1 MHFYGE
7 RPDDILTIM
16 CTVCVCWMYWDREI
30 SVCRL
35 WMVSYV
41 IMVKWNSRSISR
53 KKAKTFADLDTEV
66 EMCYQKE
73 DGIKHLVPGTLE
85 ACVMR
90 ICDII
95 AYLGKDRQDAV
106 RLHLLPDDRGFN
118 GDTIG
123 SSNAEIINNM
133 VVNII
138 ENSYGKPYLSMD
150 EAYFQQL
157 KLAKTEN
164 YEYIYHNEK
173 IEKSHPGKSESDV

>member
-1 MHFYGE
+1 ME
-7 RPDDILTIM
+7 LNIL
-16 CTVCVCWMYWDREI
+16 CRE
-30 SVCRL
+30 
-35 WMVSYV
+35 
-41 IMVKWNSRSISR
+41 
-53 KKAKTFADLDTEV
+53 
-66 EMCYQKE
+66 
-73 DGIKHLVPGTLE
+73 PLE

-173 IEKSHPGKSESDV
+173 IEKVIRENLNPMFEEMYYQLLKDARDKNENSGSTATTLHMWQKTTGSAEPFRRNNTWRQNRTSLWWIISQA

>member
-1 MHFYGE
+1 MHSVRVLDVLGQRNISLQTLDGVLCHNGE
-7 RPDDILTIM
+7 MEQQEYQP
-16 CTVCVCWMYWDREI
+16 
-30 SVCRL
+30 
-35 WMVSYV
+35 
-41 IMVKWNSRSISR
+41 

-150 EAYFQQL
+150 EAYF
-157 KLAKTEN
+157 N
-164 YEYIYHNEK
+164 
-173 IEKSHPGKSESDV
+173 S

>member
-1 MHFYGE
+1 
-7 RPDDILTIM
+7 
-16 CTVCVCWMYWDREI
+16 
-30 SVCRL
+30 
-35 WMVSYV
+35 
-41 IMVKWNSRSISR
+41 
-53 KKAKTFADLDTEV
+53 
-66 EMCYQKE
+66 MCYQKE

-138 ENSYGKPYLSMD
+138 ENSYGKTIS
-150 EAYFQQL
+150 F
-157 KLAKTEN
+157 
-164 YEYIYHNEK
+164 H
-173 IEKSHPGKSESDV
+173 G